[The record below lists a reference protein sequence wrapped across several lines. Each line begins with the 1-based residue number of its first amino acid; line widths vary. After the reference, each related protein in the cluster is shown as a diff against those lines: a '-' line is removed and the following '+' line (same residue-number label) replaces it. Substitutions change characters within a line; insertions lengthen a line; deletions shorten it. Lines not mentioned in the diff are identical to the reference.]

1 MQKTVAVIVRER
13 QDEALRIA
21 VGLTLLDDIIEVYVL
36 DRKLDE
42 TENNRLNLE
51 TIDMMDIKIFTNA
64 KVNEGMEYLS
74 TEDIAKRLL
83 DYDIVLPY

>member
-1 MQKTVAVIVRER
+1 MQKTVTVMVRER

-51 TIDMMDIKIFTNA
+51 TIDMMDINIFTNA
-64 KVNEGMEYLS
+64 KDNEGMEYLS

>member
-1 MQKTVAVIVRER
+1 M
-13 QDEALRIA
+13 RIA

-51 TIDMMDIKIFTNA
+51 TIDMMDINIFTN
-64 KVNEGMEYLS
+64 
-74 TEDIAKRLL
+74 KR
-83 DYDIVLPY
+83 

>member
-1 MQKTVAVIVRER
+1 MQKTVAVMVRER

-21 VGLTLLDDIIEVYVL
+21 VWLTLLDDIIEVYVL

-51 TIDMMDIKIFTNA
+51 TIEMMDINIFTNA
-64 KVNEGMEYLS
+64 KDNEGMEYLS

>member
-1 MQKTVAVIVRER
+1 MQKTVAVMVRER

-51 TIDMMDIKIFTNA
+51 TIDMMDINIFTNA
-64 KVNEGMEYLS
+64 KVNEGLEYLS

>member
-1 MQKTVAVIVRER
+1 MQKTVAVMVRER

-51 TIDMMDIKIFTNA
+51 TIDMMDINIFTNA

>member
-1 MQKTVAVIVRER
+1 MVRER

-51 TIDMMDIKIFTNA
+51 TIDMMDINIFTNA
-64 KVNEGMEYLS
+64 KDNEGMEYLS

>member
-1 MQKTVAVIVRER
+1 MQKTVAVMVRER

-42 TENNRLNLE
+42 TENNKLNLE

-64 KVNEGMEYLS
+64 KDNKGMEYLS
-74 TEDIAKRLL
+74 TEDIAKKLL

>member
-1 MQKTVAVIVRER
+1 MQKTVAVMVRER

-51 TIDMMDIKIFTNA
+51 TIDMMDINIFTNA
-64 KVNEGMEYLS
+64 KDNEGMEYLS